1 MGSSLSNEDDK
12 KKRYRRTALEID
24 RHYKCSIES
33 CQKSYG
39 SEGSLNQH
47 IKLKHPELY
56 VIFKKSFFVVVLCL
70 CFSFKRI
77 KNLQDKFSRK
87 NK

>member
-56 VIFKKSFFVVVLCL
+56 VIFKGNIFCCWFYVCEFFV
-70 CFSFKRI
+70 
-77 KNLQDKFSRK
+77 
-87 NK
+87 